1 VIKDGNRINV
11 FTLSKFYVALG
22 DYYIGVYLLEDG
34 DMAVQQN
41 SLTGPNI
48 ISHENVICTIAINEY
63 RLGVQS
69 MGSYF
74 IANQVVSGGG
84 IFSTLQ
90 ILELM
95 QNYR

>member
-1 VIKDGNRINV
+1 VIKDGNCINV
-11 FTLSKFYVALG
+11 YKLSKFYVVLG

-34 DMAVQQN
+34 VMAVQQN

-48 ISHENVICTIAINEY
+48 ISHENVIYTIAINEY

-74 IANQVVSGGG
+74 TANQVVSGEGVC
-84 IFSTLQ
+84 STLQ